1 MQSALYRGWVSHRR
15 VQPTRNAFR
24 YRLFMVWLDLAELDR
39 AFAGRWLWS
48 TKRFALARFVRE
60 DYLGP
65 RDRPLDVAVRDL
77 VEARTGVRPA
87 GAVRMLTHLRYFG
100 YCFNPVTFY
109 YCYDAADRLETVV
122 AEITNTPWG
131 ERHQYVL
138 PLAAGRRDGA
148 HSVWE
153 FGKRFHVS
161 PFLPLAMDYEW
172 RFDAPGE
179 RLNVHMVNRPAGAR
193 AAATGEPDARSPD
206 ETRESDRGAR
216 VFDATLALEREEISG
231 AALARA
237 LAGYPLMT
245 LKVVAMIHW
254 QALKLWLKRTPFHPH
269 PSKAPAD
276 AVAKVQVR

>member
-1 MQSALYRGWVSHRR
+1 MQSALYSGWVSHRR

-39 AFAGRWLWS
+39 VFAGRWLWS
-48 TKRFALARFVRE
+48 TTRRALARFRRD

-65 RDRPLDVAVRDL
+65 HDRPLDVAVRDL
-77 VEARTGVRPA
+77 VEARTGTRPA

-100 YCFNPVTFY
+100 HCFNPVTFY
-109 YCYDAADRLETVV
+109 YCYDAADRLETIV

-138 PLAAGRRDGA
+138 PLAGGRRDGSQ
-148 HSVWE
+148 SVWE

-161 PFLPLAMDYEW
+161 PFLPMDMDYEW
-172 RFDAPGE
+172 RFDAPGD
-179 RLNVHMVNRPAGAR
+179 RLNVHMVNRPVGGAR
-193 AAATGEPDARSPD
+193 E
-206 ETRESDRGAR
+206 AR
-216 VFDATLALEREEISG
+216 VFDATLALERVEITG

-245 LKVVAMIHW
+245 VRVVALIHW
-254 QALKLWLKRTPFHPH
+254 QALKLWLKRVPFFVH
-269 PSKAPAD
+269 PSKAPA
-276 AVAKVQVR
+276 ATAAKVQTP